1 MSTPA
6 SSSAYFT
13 ARFMSAW
20 KAKSLL
26 LMYQTRTRIFTDQ
39 SPRLL

>member
-26 LMYQTRTRIFTDQ
+26 LMYLARTRIFTDQ